1 MIAIPYALLMA
12 LIAVESSGN
21 DNAIGRDGERGCLQI
36 HEIVRQDIKRITGK
50 TIYPHQL
57 FDRSTS
63 CQIALIYLNHYATP
77 ERLGRP
83 PTLRDYALIWHY
95 GPKGWKKPDPDPYWE
110 KVKKHLPP

>member
-1 MIAIPYALLMA
+1 MIAIPYVLLIA

-21 DNAIGRDGERGCLQI
+21 DNAVGLKGERGCLQI
-36 HEIVRQDIKRITGK
+36 KDIVRRDIKRITGE

-77 ERLGRP
+77 ERLGRN
-83 PTLRDYALIWHY
+83 PTLQDYALIWHY
-95 GPKGWKKPDPDPYWE
+95 GPNGWKSPDPDGYWE

>member
-12 LIAVESSGN
+12 LIAVESNGN
-21 DNAIGRDGERGCLQI
+21 DNAIGAKGERGCLQI
-36 HEIVRQDIKRITGK
+36 KEIVLKDIKRITGE

-77 ERLGRP
+77 ERLGRK
-83 PTLRDYALIWHY
+83 PTLKDYALIWHY
-95 GPKGWKKPDPDPYWE
+95 GPNGWTRPESDPYWNL
-110 KVKKHLPP
+110 VKNLLPP